1 MSDGRPTPQSS
12 KPAPK
17 PASKGLLLVIS
28 APSGAGKTSLVKA
41 LLDRD
46 ASLAVSVSHTTRP
59 ARPGEVD
66 GENYHFVDRARFEA
80 MIAGGEFVEYADV
93 FGNLYGTARE
103 SLAQGQSAG
112 HDLVLEIDWQGAE
125 QVRRSFP
132 DAISVFVLPPS
143 RATLLERL
151 NNRGQDSPEV
161 IAKRTALAHTELAQ
175 YEYFDYLLVNDDFD
189 TAVSE
194 LHAVLTAERLKAPVA
209 RPRHADLLTDL
220 LR

>member
-1 MSDGRPTPQSS
+1 MSDGQATAESPDHR
-12 KPAPK
+12 A
-17 PASKGLLLVIS
+17 KGLLLVIS

-46 ASLAVSVSHTTRP
+46 TSLAVSVSHTTRP
-59 ARPGEVD
+59 ARPGETD
-66 GENYHFVDRARFEA
+66 GENYHFVDRECFEA
-80 MIAGGEFVEYADV
+80 MISDGAFVEYADV

-103 SLAQGQSAG
+103 SLVQGQAEG

-125 QVRRSFP
+125 QVRRSFS

-143 RATLLERL
+143 RATLIERL

-161 IAKRTALAHTELAQ
+161 IAQRTALAHTELAQ
-175 YEYFDYLLVNDDFD
+175 YKHFDYLLVNDDFE

-194 LHAVLTAERLKAPVA
+194 LHAVLTAERLKSPIA
-209 RPRHADLLTDL
+209 RPRHAELLADL